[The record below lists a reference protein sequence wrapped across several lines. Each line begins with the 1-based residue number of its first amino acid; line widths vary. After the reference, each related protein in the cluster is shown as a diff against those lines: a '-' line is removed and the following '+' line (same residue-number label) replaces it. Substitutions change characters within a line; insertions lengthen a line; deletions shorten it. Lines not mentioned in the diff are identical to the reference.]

1 MSLPG
6 AGEAEPTTILEEL
19 NRSLVSSTS
28 QPEEE
33 ATQLQSSQQPHH
45 QPDDQSNYSDDADHS
60 NENSDDDESCS
71 DDDNDDLSENVSVVA
86 TGAVQEIVQP
96 NENEKY
102 LRTVRSDRSR
112 TTSASDVE
120 DLNASNSYEPEV
132 NSERLAEVYCD
143 TVIQNDVIEP
153 AVETLATAIKLGHSN
168 TDQDDEHTTVTNELE
183 PINNNNNRVLL
194 DGVEAVSLLVDD
206 QVKSFLNENS
216 RFVDNDEADES
227 KSIEGPE
234 NGFNIFRQEEYVPF
248 RDSLER
254 EISPPPVP
262 LVTYRWEE
270 ARRAREKV
278 KNDEFIVFYIFTN
291 YFILLSL

>member
-6 AGEAEPTTILEEL
+6 AGEVESTTILEEL

-28 QPEEE
+28 QQEEQP
-33 ATQLQSSQQPHH
+33 TQLQSSQQQQHH
-45 QPDDQSNYSDDADHS
+45 QQDNQSNHSDDARRS

-71 DDDNDDLSENVSVVA
+71 DDDNDLSENVSVVA
-86 TGAVQEIVQP
+86 TVAVQEIVQP
-96 NENEKY
+96 NENEKR
-102 LRTVRSDRSR
+102 LRPVRKNSDRSR

-120 DLNASNSYEPEV
+120 DLNASDSDEPEV
-132 NSERLAEVYCD
+132 NSERLSEVRCD
-143 TVIQNDVIEP
+143 TATEIGVKLEP
-153 AVETLATAIKLGHSN
+153 AASVENLASTKKLGQSN
-168 TDQDDEHTTVTNELE
+168 TEHHITDELE
-183 PINNNNNRVLL
+183 QINNNNTQVLL

-206 QVKSFLNENS
+206 QVNSILNELS
-216 RFVDNDEADES
+216 RVVGNDEAEES
-227 KSIEGPE
+227 NLTDGPE
-234 NGFNIFRQEEYVPF
+234 NGFNIFRQEGYVPF

-278 KNDEFIVFYIFTN
+278 KND
-291 YFILLSL
+291 